1 MRRAAKADDN
11 QPQIVQAF
19 RRLGFSVQHLHTVG
33 KGCPDILIGRAGLNF
48 LIEIKDG
55 SKCESKRKLTKDE
68 QDFFKIWRG
77 QVCVIE
83 SVEQAIEFSNNLIKI

>member
-33 KGCPDILIGRAGLNF
+33 KGCPDILVGRAGINYLV
-48 LIEIKDG
+48 EIKDG

-68 QDFFKIWRG
+68 EDFFKIWRG
-77 QVCVIE
+77 QVCKIE
-83 SVEQAIEFSNNLIKI
+83 SVEQVVEFSNNLINK